1 MPLAPTPKDAILRD
15 GTATLYRFRSS
26 ANAAPA
32 GAAPLLL
39 VPSMINRWYV
49 LDLKPGGSVAGALV
63 DGGIDTYLLDW
74 GIANDED
81 RHLSWEEVLERLAR
95 AARKVRR
102 ETGAKKIGLLGYCM
116 GATLSTI
123 HAALHPDEVAA
134 LVNLAGP
141 IDFSKG
147 GFLRHMVDPKWFDV
161 DAIADAGNMTAQAM
175 QSGFQAL
182 RPTQNLAKLVNYV
195 DKMHDPAARESFD
208 ILDEWASDNIPF
220 PAEAYRR
227 YIRDIYQGN
236 QLVQGTHHIGGKR
249 VDLGAIR
256 CPVLTI
262 TADRDTIVPTEAAM
276 ALAELSNASEKEH
289 LTVPGGHVGAVV
301 GSRAAKFLYPAM
313 STWLRHVLA
322 PRPTAAAGA
331 SAVATA

>member
-15 GTATLYRFRSS
+15 GTATLYRFRPG
-26 ANAAPA
+26 ATRAPA

-49 LDLKPGGSVAGALV
+49 LDLKPGGSVAQALV
-63 DGGIDTYLLDW
+63 EGGVETWMLDW

-81 RHLSWEEVLERLAR
+81 RYLSWEEVLARLAR
-95 AARKVRR
+95 MARKVRR
-102 ETGAKKIGLLGYCM
+102 ETGAKKIGVLGYCM

-147 GFLRHMVDPKWFDV
+147 GFLRHMVDPQWFDV
-161 DAIADAGNMTAQAM
+161 DAIADAGNMSPAQM

-182 RPTQNLAKLVNYV
+182 RPTQNIAKLVNYI
-195 DKMHDPAARESFD
+195 DKMHDPAAREAFD
-208 ILDEWASDNIPF
+208 ILEEWANDNIPF

-227 YIRDIYQGN
+227 YIRDIYQAN
-236 QLVQGTHHIGGKR
+236 QLVEGTHHVGGKR
-249 VDLGAIR
+249 VDLGAID
-256 CPVLTI
+256 CPLLTI

-276 ALAELSNASEKEH
+276 ALAERASSSEKEH
-289 LTVPGGHVGAVV
+289 LSVPGGHVGAVI
-301 GSRAAKFLYPAM
+301 GSRASKVLYPAM
-313 STWLRHVLA
+313 TAWLKKVLA
-322 PRPTAAAGA
+322 PRAGVATTTTAVA
-331 SAVATA
+331 SA

>member
-102 ETGAKKIGLLGYCM
+102 ETGAKKIGLLGYC
-116 GATLSTI
+116 TPRCTRTRS
-123 HAALHPDEVAA
+123 
-134 LVNLAGP
+134 
-141 IDFSKG
+141 
-147 GFLRHMVDPKWFDV
+147 
-161 DAIADAGNMTAQAM
+161 
-175 QSGFQAL
+175 
-182 RPTQNLAKLVNYV
+182 
-195 DKMHDPAARESFD
+195 
-208 ILDEWASDNIPF
+208 
-220 PAEAYRR
+220 RR
-227 YIRDIYQGN
+227 
-236 QLVQGTHHIGGKR
+236 
-249 VDLGAIR
+249 
-256 CPVLTI
+256 
-262 TADRDTIVPTEAAM
+262 
-276 ALAELSNASEKEH
+276 S
-289 LTVPGGHVGAVV
+289 
-301 GSRAAKFLYPAM
+301 
-313 STWLRHVLA
+313 
-322 PRPTAAAGA
+322 
-331 SAVATA
+331 